1 MQPEQ
6 KNYRQSKN
14 AIIASYICYKWIIAL
29 MTCFITLIYDLLIY
43 KNTKLTFS
51 DKFLIFETGALTKK
65 SKEIP
70 YEDIMNVRAE
80 QTFIGQIFRY
90 GTVTATMKNGID
102 TITFKYAH
110 DPDSVRRAVQ
120 EAFVSS
126 RKFKVS

>member
-1 MQPEQ
+1 MQSQ
-6 KNYRQSKN
+6 KQYRQSKN

-29 MTCFITLIYDLLIY
+29 MTCFITLVYDLLIY
-43 KNTKLTFS
+43 KNTKLIFS

-80 QTFIGQIFRY
+80 QSFIGQLFHY
-90 GTVTATMKNGID
+90 GTVTATMKNGTD

-110 DPDSVRRAVQ
+110 EPENVRRAVQ

-126 RKFKVS
+126 GKLKVS